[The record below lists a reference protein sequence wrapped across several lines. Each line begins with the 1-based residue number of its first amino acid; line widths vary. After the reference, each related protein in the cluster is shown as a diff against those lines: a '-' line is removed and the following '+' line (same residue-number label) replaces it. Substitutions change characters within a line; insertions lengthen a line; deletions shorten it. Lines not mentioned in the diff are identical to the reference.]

1 MGIGEVIEFGLANAG
16 EGRVELT
23 ALEPAEI
30 DAEAV
35 AGLAQL
41 IAQLA
46 ASSGPDERVV
56 VSGTFDGDTYL
67 VSMSGISSD
76 GTGLLNRM
84 WGDPD
89 LAHGLAVAARVATRL
104 GLDVEFIPGGAQ
116 VSVPARL
123 MTKIERKEPRPT
135 TGSTLQAVPEEASVD
150 FVPHELGVI
159 GHGPTR
165 SESSWSDSEAFLEE
179 VFAPLMRGWEDS
191 GGTAK
196 VSNLAE
202 REAGNVA
209 VLGVRVPGE
218 SYSLAEDDSPSTA
231 AAEGAVD
238 LKSALTTFDEGRR
251 SAERREVG

>member
-23 ALEPAEI
+23 ALEPAEV
-30 DAEAV
+30 DTEAV

-41 IAQLA
+41 FAQLA
-46 ASSGPDERVV
+46 ASSTPDERVV
-56 VSGTFDGDTYL
+56 VSGTFDGENYL
-67 VSMSGISSD
+67 VSMSAISSD
-76 GTGLLNRM
+76 GPGLLNRM
-84 WGDPD
+84 WGDPE
-89 LAHGLAVAARVATRL
+89 LAHGLAVAARVAARL
-104 GLDVEFIPGGAQ
+104 GLDVEFLTGGVQ

-123 MTKIERKEPRPT
+123 VTRIASERPRPT
-135 TGSTLQAVPEEASVD
+135 TGSTLQAVPEEAPDD

-159 GHGPTR
+159 GHGPSR

-179 VFAPLMRGWEDS
+179 VFAPLMKGWDDS
-191 GGTAK
+191 GGTAS
-196 VSNLAE
+196 VSSLGE

-218 SYSLAEDDSPSTA
+218 SYSLTEDDSPSTA

-238 LKSALTTFDEGRR
+238 LKSALSTYDQGRR
-251 SAERREVG
+251 SAQRRDVG